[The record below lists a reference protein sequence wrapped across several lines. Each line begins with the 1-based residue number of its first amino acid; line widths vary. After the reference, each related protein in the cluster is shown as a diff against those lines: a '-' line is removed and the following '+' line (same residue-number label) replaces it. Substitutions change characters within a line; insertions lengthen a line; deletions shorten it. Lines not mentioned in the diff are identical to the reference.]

1 MRALE
6 VVELTGRPF
15 AATLPEPAARYDTVQ
30 IGLDRADLD
39 ERVAA
44 RVDRMWAAGLVAEV
58 RALERRGLRD
68 GPTASRALGYQQV
81 LALGDTP
88 EARAGTVT
96 ATRRFVRR
104 QRSWFRRDPRVR
116 WLDAARARPA
126 GASAYPRPVSEDAR
140 WTRFVKG
147 HGTENDFVVLPD
159 APPLDPQTVR
169 ALCDRRAGIGADGVL
184 RVQRGAGVDGG
195 FVMDYWNADG
205 SVAEMCGNGIR
216 VFARYLRRRRAGRAG
231 HAAGRHPGRRPHRA
245 GAAGRGRDGR
255 DGRARCALEA
265 APTVGGRPGTAV
277 SMGNPHVVVELPDLA
292 ALDALDLSRP
302 PDVRPPLPDGQ
313 NVEWA
318 VRRGPRSLA
327 VRVHERGVGETRS
340 CGTGVCAAVVA
351 AVAWSGGAGLDDAWT
366 VDVPGG
372 RLTVTWL
379 SAGPVLLSGPAVL
392 VARGEV
398 DLAALSRR

>member
-1 MRALE
+1 
-6 VVELTGRPF
+6 VS
-15 AATLPEPAARYDTVQ
+15 
-30 IGLDRADLD
+30 
-39 ERVAA
+39 ER
-44 RVDRMWAAGLVAEV
+44 E
-58 RALERRGLRD
+58 
-68 GPTASRALGYQQV
+68 
-81 LALGDTP
+81 
-88 EARAGTVT
+88 
-96 ATRRFVRR
+96 
-104 QRSWFRRDPRVR
+104 
-116 WLDAARARPA
+116 RPA
-126 GASAYPRPVSEDAR
+126 GR

-169 ALCDRRAGIGADGVL
+169 ALCDRRAGLGADGVL
-184 RVQRGAGVDGG
+184 RVDRGDGG

-205 SVAEMCGNGIR
+205 SLAEMCGNGVR
-216 VFARYLRRRRAGRAG
+216 VFGRYLVDAGLAEPGTLPVGTRAGVRTVQVPPAG
-231 HAAGRHPGRRPHRA
+231 DVTVEM
-245 GAAGRGRDGR
+245 GAPV
-255 DGRARCALEA
+255 ALEA
-265 APTVGGRPGTAV
+265 APSVGGRTGTAL

-302 PDVRPPLPDGQ
+302 PDVWPPLPDGQ
-313 NVEWA
+313 NVEWV
-318 VRRGPRSLA
+318 VRRGPRALA
-327 VRVHERGVGETRS
+327 MRVHERGVGETRS

-351 AVAWSGGAGLDDAWT
+351 AVAWSGGEGLDDAWT